1 MIVIHASFPID
12 PDRRDDAL
20 ELIEEL
26 VTESQREDGM
36 IDYRATTDVSDP
48 NVVRFFER
56 YEDEAALGAHTQS
69 DHFQEFS
76 SALPE
81 LLAGEPTVTRFDV
94 ESAEE
99 LEL

>member
-12 PDRRDDAL
+12 PDRRDDARSNW
-20 ELIEEL
+20 IEEL
-26 VTESQREDGM
+26 VIESQREDGM

-48 NVVRFFER
+48 NPSAFSNSMKTKRR
-56 YEDEAALGAHTQS
+56 SAHAQS

-76 SALPE
+76 AALPE